1 MKVMEKRRGRPAKE
15 KQTPMLPEV
24 EIGEGTLT
32 DKLKFCGGQLEELE
46 EILNKEPY
54 RMDLRVKKQEF
65 IDQICFLIKSI

>member
-1 MKVMEKRRGRPAKE
+1 MEKRRGRPAKE
-15 KQTPMLPEV
+15 KPMPVILETK
-24 EIGEGTLT
+24 ISEGTVT
-32 DKLKFCGGQLEELE
+32 DKLKFCGDQLEELE

>member
-1 MKVMEKRRGRPAKE
+1 MEKRRGRPAKE
-15 KQTPMLPEV
+15 KPMPVILET
-24 EIGEGTLT
+24 EAGEGTLT
-32 DKLKFCGGQLEELE
+32 NRLKFCGNQLEELE

>member
-1 MKVMEKRRGRPAKE
+1 MEKRRGRPAKE
-15 KQTPMLPEV
+15 KQTPILPEV

-32 DKLKFCGGQLEELE
+32 DKLKFCGSQLEELE
-46 EILNKEPY
+46 EVLNKEPY

>member
-1 MKVMEKRRGRPAKE
+1 MEKRRGRPAKE
-15 KQTPMLPEV
+15 KPMSTVLET

-32 DKLKFCGGQLEELE
+32 DKLKFCGNQLEELE

-65 IDQICFLIKSI
+65 IDQICFLIKNI

>member
-1 MKVMEKRRGRPAKE
+1 MEQKRRGRPAKE
-15 KQTPMLPEV
+15 KPMPVILET
-24 EIGEGTLT
+24 ETGEGTLT